1 MTMLE
6 NAKQIKKFDIIVDL
20 RISKFFSNNSMSNNP
35 YLSVRNLEISFS
47 NAKKPTVHDISLTID
62 YGETLALVGR
72 SGSGKTLIA
81 TSLMRLQ
88 SHTSITGEIILD
100 QQSILN
106 LPLAELVSIRRR
118 KVSYIFQEPGNS
130 LNPSL
135 TIGYQL
141 LEIVEGMDKKKRILD
156 ILKKVGFTNLKQI
169 IHAYPHELSGGMQQ
183 RVMIAMA
190 LVNNPKLLI
199 ADEPTAA
206 LDVVLQKQVLNL
218 IKKMQKEL
226 GFAILLITHDFSFLQ
241 QVADRICVIYKGTI
255 VEQGIPDD
263 IIFYPQ
269 HVHTKLLSE
278 SILTL

>member
-1 MTMLE
+1 M
-6 NAKQIKKFDIIVDL
+6 
-20 RISKFFSNNSMSNNP
+20 SNNS
-35 YLSVRNLEISFS
+35 YLSVRNLAISFS
-47 NAKKPTVHDISLTID
+47 NAKRPTVCDISFAID
-62 YGETLALVGR
+62 CGETLALVGK

-88 SHTSITGEIILD
+88 SHISISGEIILD

-106 LPLAELVSIRRR
+106 LPLAELISIRRR

-141 LEIVEGMDKKKRILD
+141 LEIAEGIDKKKHILD
-156 ILKKVGFTNLKQI
+156 MLKKVGFTNPKQI
-169 IHAYPHELSGGMQQ
+169 LHTYPHELSGGMQQ

-206 LDVVLQKQVLNL
+206 LDVVLQKQVLDL

-241 QVADRICVIYKGTI
+241 QVADRVCVIYKGTI
-255 VEQGIPDD
+255 VERGIPDD
-263 IIFYPQ
+263 IIFRPQ

-278 SILTL
+278 SILTLP